1 MFHGYSN
8 SPVDRPFATDPSSF
22 DGGPRTIVKICGEL
36 DAASRGS
43 VTRRCTEGHAPV
55 VTVDLS
61 ELTFLDSGGY
71 SAFSA
76 ARTTLDQQ
84 QRALVLIGAVGEP
97 RRFLDLIALL
107 DSEPN
112 SLRWHL

>member
-1 MFHGYSN
+1 MSHGCPN
-8 SPVDRPFATDPSSF
+8 PPVDRPFATVPSSP
-22 DGGPRTIVKICGEL
+22 DGRPQTIVKICGEL
-36 DAASRGS
+36 DAASRDS
-43 VTRRCTEGHAPV
+43 ATRRCTEGHAPV

-71 SAFSA
+71 GAFSR

-107 DSEPN
+107 DSEPS
-112 SLRWHL
+112 SLRRHT

>member
-1 MFHGYSN
+1 MFRSYS
-8 SPVDRPFATDPSSF
+8 SPPANRPFATDPSSP
-22 DGGPRTIVKICGEL
+22 DGRPQPTVKICGEL
-36 DAASRGS
+36 DAASRDS
-43 VTRRCTEGHAPV
+43 VTRLCTEGHAPV

-61 ELTFLDSGGY
+61 KLTFLDSGGY
-71 SAFSA
+71 SAFSR
-76 ARTTLDQQ
+76 ARSTLDQQ

-112 SLRWHL
+112 SLRRHT